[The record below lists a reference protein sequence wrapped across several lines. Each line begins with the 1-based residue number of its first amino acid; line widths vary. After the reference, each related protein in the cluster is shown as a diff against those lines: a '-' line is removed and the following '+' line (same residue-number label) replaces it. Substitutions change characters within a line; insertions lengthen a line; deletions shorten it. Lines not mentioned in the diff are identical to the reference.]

1 MRVEW
6 SKERLWSR
14 LIRPLLW
21 PVLLVQLAL
30 VLLCALLGVILWT
43 VPYEA
48 SWSTT
53 FWLMLALLVGS
64 SLNVVIF
71 LTLLRQKLASQ
82 EVGLDQLL
90 TKHETWLREASR
102 ELPFSI
108 IDRETPED
116 PHDRIGRLFD
126 GMRTLSE
133 QREPVFM
140 PAIDEQDQAQLLEAL
155 QSHERRL
162 DQLRFGQQRAQE
174 ESRLK
179 SDYLRH
185 MRRELKP
192 LMGSLSR
199 VLDEYGGALRRNDP
213 SRLSLMELRERLADI
228 SVLLGTL
235 TGEIPA
241 PGQSMSRLGLARIL
255 IVDDGPV
262 NLTLARQVLE
272 QQGASVE
279 TVTAGNQALECQ
291 AREHFD
297 VVLMDIFMPGM
308 DGMETSRRW
317 RDVEASLCNGRR
329 SALIA
334 LTANASE
341 PDQRRFLE
349 AGMDDY
355 LAKPYRPQ
363 ALVDRVIRWLP
374 ERPDPAQTSP
384 LFTPKDS
391 R

>member
-1 MRVEW
+1 MHVER

-30 VLLCALLGVILWT
+30 VMLCALLGLILWST
-43 VPYEA
+43 PSQA
-48 SWSTT
+48 SWSIT

-64 SLNVVIF
+64 SLNVVVF
-71 LTLLRQKLASQ
+71 LTLLRQRLASQ
-82 EVGLDQLL
+82 ESGLVQLL
-90 TKHETWLREASR
+90 SEHEQWLREASQ
-102 ELPFSI
+102 ELPSTV
-108 IDRETPED
+108 IDPAIPED
-116 PHDRIGRLFD
+116 PRDRIRRLLD
-126 GMRTLSE
+126 GMQALSE
-133 QREPVFM
+133 RRGPIRL
-140 PAIDEQDQAQLLEAL
+140 PDLDDQDHSQLLEAL
-155 QSHERRL
+155 ESHERRL
-162 DQLRFGQQRAQE
+162 DQLRAGHQRAQE

-179 SDYLRH
+179 SDYLIH
-185 MRRELKP
+185 LRRELKP

-199 VLDEYGGALRRNDP
+199 VMDADIGALRRNDP
-213 SRLSLMELRERLADI
+213 SHLSLMELRERLADI
-228 SVLLGTL
+228 SVLLGSL
-235 TGEIPA
+235 TGDISA
-241 PGQSMSRLGLARIL
+241 PGQSISRLGVARIL

-272 QQGASVE
+272 GQGASVE
-279 TVTAGNQALECQ
+279 TATTGNQALECL
-291 AREHFD
+291 AGGPFD
-297 VVLMDIFMPGM
+297 LVLMDIFMPDL

-317 RDVEASLCNGRR
+317 REREISLGHGRR
-329 SALIA
+329 SVLIA

-341 PDQRRFLE
+341 ADQRRFLE

-374 ERPDPAQTSP
+374 EPTGQAQAVHTLS
-384 LFTPKDS
+384 PKDS

>member
-1 MRVEW
+1 MHVEW

-30 VLLCALLGVILWT
+30 VLLCALLGVVLWSA
-43 VPYEA
+43 PSQA
-48 SWSTT
+48 SWSIT
-53 FWLMLALLVGS
+53 FWLMLVLLVGS

-71 LTLLRQKLASQ
+71 LTLLRQRLASQ
-82 EVGLDQLL
+82 EAGLVQLL
-90 TKHETWLREASR
+90 SEHERWLKEASHD
-102 ELPFSI
+102 LPCPI
-108 IDRETPED
+108 IDSGIPED
-116 PHDRIGRLFD
+116 PRDRISRLLD
-126 GMRTLSE
+126 GMRALAE
-133 QREPVFM
+133 RRDPVLM
-140 PAIDEQDQAQLLEAL
+140 PTIDDQDQAQLLEAL
-155 QSHERRL
+155 ESHERHL
-162 DQLRFGQQRAQE
+162 DQLRVGHQRAQE

-179 SDYLRH
+179 SDYLTH
-185 MRRELKP
+185 LRREMKP

-199 VLDEYGGALRRNDP
+199 VMDTDIGALRRNDP
-213 SRLSLMELRERLADI
+213 SRLALMELRERLADI

-241 PGQSMSRLGLARIL
+241 PGQPKSRLGSARLL

-279 TVTAGNQALECQ
+279 TVTTGNQALECL
-291 AREHFD
+291 AREPFD
-297 VVLMDIFMPGM
+297 LVLMDIFMPDL

-317 RDVEASLCNGRR
+317 RDLEASLGHGR
-329 SALIA
+329 SILIA
-334 LTANASE
+334 LTANASQA
-341 PDQRRFLE
+341 DQRRFLE

-374 ERPDPAQTSP
+374 ESRGQAQASHTFSP
-384 LFTPKDS
+384 EEP